1 MGVSKSRLSR
11 GSNSDNEGNSVTI
24 VTGALTHN
32 LKKTGERLYL
42 LEGRIGLTFIHRD
55 GKDFIECMYMRGFA
69 LDIIS
74 YQVCALG
81 ASSYQGG
88 AITKS
93 THPTELTL
101 VLYAEDVNLE
111 RAPAPEIKTF
121 PCFPNM
127 RVVIIEQ

>member
-24 VTGALTHN
+24 ITGALTHN

-42 LEGRIGLTFIHRD
+42 LEGKICLTFIHRD
-55 GKDFIECMYMRGFA
+55 GKDFIECMYMGGFA

-81 ASSYQGG
+81 VSSYQGG

-101 VLYAEDVNLE
+101 GLYAEDVDLDSV
-111 RAPAPEIKTF
+111 PAPEIKTV

-127 RVVIIEQ
+127 RVVIIER